1 MQNTTA
7 TTDGFWFF
15 TQYKKAITNAE
26 ILRDLRREYRA
37 ADYIVWFFVVISE
50 TNDGDKFID
59 RTFRCILSRK
69 FQSLCV
75 DSRFYFK
82 NDDIV
87 PSLEQ
92 AEVRGWIWQGCY
104 VWGMLL
110 RFNMTSLM
118 TSNLH
123 LINTS
128 K

>member
-1 MQNTTA
+1 MGSYPFA
-7 TTDGFWFF
+7 
-15 TQYKKAITNAE
+15 QYKKAITNAE

-37 ADYIVWFFVVISE
+37 TDYIVLFLVVISE

-59 RTFRCILSRK
+59 RTFICILSRK

-92 AEVRGWIWQGCY
+92 AEVRG
-104 VWGMLL
+104 
-110 RFNMTSLM
+110 
-118 TSNLH
+118 
-123 LINTS
+123 
-128 K
+128 